1 MSFASN
7 MIRNSLKRV
16 TADNTTL
23 FLCDIQE
30 GFRNVIHNMPAVIAN
45 GEFLNNACNILN
57 VPAVIT
63 EHYPKA
69 LGSTCKELV
78 QHPTTKIYSK
88 TFFSMMIPELKA
100 DLAASSRKQ
109 VRIFDVSVCLLI
121 LLFFVLL
128 PQIILCGIES
138 HVCVLQTTLDLLQDE
153 YDVFIVCDAV
163 SSQR

>member
-1 MSFASN
+1 MSFTSN

-16 TADNTTL
+16 TADNSTL

-45 GEFLNNACNILN
+45 GEFLNGACNILN

-69 LGSTCKELV
+69 LGSTCEELV
-78 QHPTTKIYSK
+78 RHPTTKVYSK

-100 DLAASSRKQ
+100 DLVASARKQ
-109 VRIFDVSVCLLI
+109 VTSYLISTLSLTSAYNSLFLLDN
-121 LLFFVLL
+121 LMW
-128 PQIILCGIES
+128 
-138 HVCVLQTTLDLLQDE
+138 H
-153 YDVFIVCDAV
+153 
-163 SSQR
+163 